1 VIHVLSEEKRESPA
15 ADEVAGLDAIEQQAR
30 ELAELRGYRVEHNA
44 DGSAIIKLERAVKVG
59 DTEIT
64 RLTIPRIT
72 GRHLRKAQW
81 TFGSGGMQ
89 LGALIAFT
97 ADVVLPAGAVD
108 ELDAVMA
115 RNVATEVLNL
125 VGKSQGSRAGGG
137 A

>member
-1 VIHVLSEEKRESPA
+1 MIHVIGEEKPASPA
-15 ADEVAGLDAIEQQAR
+15 AEEVAGLDAVEDQLR
-30 ELAELRGYRVEHNA
+30 ELAKLRGYSIEHNH
-44 DGSAIIKLERAVKVG
+44 DGSAIVKLEQPVRVG
-59 DTEIT
+59 DTDVT

-81 TFGSGGMQ
+81 TFGGGGMQ